1 MSAKPVVESFKITR
15 QVINSKDVPELSELF
30 NLNALPLGPSNVEIE
45 LKNVPTAVVNGLRR
59 VITDELPGYALSV
72 PVDGF
77 DNEQTTEVYML
88 PQFVIQRL
96 GLVALR
102 PQIDYNTI
110 TNLRLKLDVSNTS
123 TAVRAVYS
131 GDLEEPVGCKIITE
145 PLFNPTTKLCT
156 LQPGKRIVINN
167 IQLSSGMG
175 RNDAKHNVACHASF
189 YHRDVEQ
196 YADDEIRAKNGI
208 AAEQSGYK
216 VSSLVSDPRH
226 HVLMACLP
234 ATTARLSE
242 VRATFADACSV
253 IMGRL
258 RLIGT
263 TVERKSDTPSGGFAH
278 RGVQYTVVDLEDGLT
293 EGVVRVP
300 NETYT
305 IGEIMRRTIFDLTPD
320 IVNISLIVESH
331 NNVMILTVRH
341 TSDVTSIIMAAVDH
355 AISTFDAIQIGITDA
370 K

>member
-1 MSAKPVVESFKITR
+1 MSTKPTVVRVNVNR
-15 QVINSKDVPELSELF
+15 QVIESRDVPELSELF
-30 NLNALPLGPSNVEIE
+30 NLNKLPLGPSNVEIE

-59 VITDELPGYALSV
+59 VVTDELPGYALSV
-72 PVDGF
+72 PADGF
-77 DNEQTTEVYML
+77 DIEQTTDVYML
-88 PQFVIQRL
+88 PQFVNKRISL
-96 GLVALR
+96 LALR
-102 PQIDYNTI
+102 TQISDKIIST
-110 TNLRLKLDVSNTS
+110 LRLKLDVSNTS
-123 TAVRAVYS
+123 TAVLAVYS
-131 GDLEEPVGCKIITE
+131 GDLEVVTGKITE

-156 LQPGKRIVINN
+156 LQPGKRIVIND
-167 IQLSSGMG
+167 IRITSGLG
-175 RNDAKHNVACHASF
+175 RNDAIYNVACHTSF
-189 YHRDVEQ
+189 KHLDIPQ
-196 YADDEIRAKNGI
+196 FTDDEIRAKNGI
-208 AAEQSGYK
+208 AAEQSGYT
-216 VSSLVSDPRH
+216 VSSLISNPSH

-234 ATTARLSE
+234 ATTARISE
-242 VRATFADACSV
+242 VRATFADACAV
-253 IMGRL
+253 IKGRL

-278 RGVQYTVVDLEDGLT
+278 RGVQYTVVNLEDGLT

-300 NETYT
+300 GETYT

-341 TSDVTSIIMAAVDH
+341 TSDVTSIIMSAVDH